1 MTILPPIDGL
11 IVREAEDPR
20 EIDEARRL
28 HGRCFLEAG
37 YVSRLDSRG
46 MIDDDWVVHSIYK
59 VAIDE
64 VTGQVVGT
72 CRLIQPSERGFPIFE
87 HFNITEEALSV
98 FALVDPDRCVE
109 VSALATRR
117 QGLQNLAISAALY
130 GAAWQSTVLG
140 KHAYMLATVDYRLYR
155 ILRRQF
161 HFPFE
166 MLGQAQKYMGSSTVP
181 VAMYLPRAIT
191 ERRERD
197 RDELAF
203 FSGSISL
210 DEIDQL
216 EIDLRETT
224 VEYRADVIDL
234 RDTETQHPREPLHT

>member
-1 MTILPPIDGL
+1 VTILPPIDGL
-11 IVREAEDPR
+11 IVREASDPR

-28 HGRCFLEAG
+28 HGLCFLEAG

-46 MIDDDWVVHSIYK
+46 MIDDDWVVHSVYQIA
-59 VAIDE
+59 VEEA
-64 VTGQVVGT
+64 TGQIVGT
-72 CRLIQPSERGFPIFE
+72 CRLIQSSERGFPIFE
-87 HFNITEEALSV
+87 HFEIAEEAMNV

-130 GAAWQSTVLG
+130 GAVWQSALLG
-140 KHAYMLATVDYRLYR
+140 RNAYMLATVDYRLYR

-166 MLGQAQKYMGSSTVP
+166 MLGQAQDYMGSSTVP
-181 VAMYLPRAIT
+181 VSMYLPRAIT

-216 EIDLRETT
+216 EIDLREHA
-224 VEYRADVIDL
+224 VEYRAEVIDL
-234 RDTETQHPREPLHT
+234 REQRREFRREALHS